1 MFRNLHLITP
11 TTLFTSKKS
20 RKQMGEGRRSLVW
33 PFDSVP
39 WHQRARRAPRSEI
52 RRPPPALLPPFR
64 NPYSDLVS
72 VFSGRR
78 RRDRGDGSR
87 GGRRGTRLPSLK
99 NVSAV
104 VSRSQSTSFSLHAAA
119 KNPRSFCLK
128 RLDHDTYSYP

>member
-1 MFRNLHLITP
+1 MASTSEKSPTERNP
-11 TTLFTSKKS
+11 
-20 RKQMGEGRRSLVW
+20 
-33 PFDSVP
+33 PP
-39 WHQRARRAPRSEI
+39 
-52 RRPPPALLPPFR
+52 PPPALDPPIR

-72 VFSGRR
+72 FFSRRR

-87 GGRRGTRLPSLK
+87 GGRRGRRLPSLK

-128 RLDHDTYSYP
+128 RNTTDLQDFLERRISFHGYNYSAAPPS